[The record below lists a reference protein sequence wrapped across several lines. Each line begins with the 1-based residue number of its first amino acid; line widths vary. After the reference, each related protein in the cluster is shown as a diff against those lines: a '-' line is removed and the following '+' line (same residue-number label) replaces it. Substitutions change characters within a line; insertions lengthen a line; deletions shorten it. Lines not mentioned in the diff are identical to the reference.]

1 MLAQWR
7 RVSRAAVIAAATFIA
22 LLLASAAGFAQTW
35 PAKPLRLI
43 LPVGAGSASDTIAR
57 LVARGLSDRLGQQ
70 IVIDNQPGAGGNIG
84 MPLAAR
90 AAPDGYTLLLVSSA
104 QAISPHIYSKLTY
117 DLLRDF
123 TPVSRIADGLYM
135 LTLHPSVPARSV
147 KELITLAH
155 ARRGELIFGSAGV
168 GTGTHLTGEL
178 FKTMAKVDLLHV
190 PYRGMPPAIT
200 DLVGGQISLL
210 FMGLPSGMPQM
221 QSGKVRALA
230 VTSAQRSSA
239 VRDLPTLSES
249 GLAGFESTTWQGFA
263 VPAATPR
270 DIVTRLNAEIARVL
284 QTADIRD
291 RFAALGVEPL
301 GGTPAQFGAYIQS
314 EIGKWGKVVRATG
327 LPKQ

>member
-1 MLAQWR
+1 MGGAGHITAG
-7 RVSRAAVIAAATFIA
+7 VT
-22 LLLASAAGFAQTW
+22 LLLASAACFAQTW
-35 PAKPLRLI
+35 PAKPLRMI

-57 LVARGLSDRLGQQ
+57 VVARGLSDRLGQQ
-70 IVIDNQPGAGGNIG
+70 IVMDNQPGAGGNIG

-104 QAISPHIYSKLTY
+104 QTISPHIYSKLSY

-123 TPVSRIADGLYM
+123 APVSRIADGLYM
-135 LTLHPSVPARSV
+135 LAIHPSVPAHTL
-147 KELITLAH
+147 KELIALAR

-178 FKTMAKVDLLHV
+178 FKAMTKIDLLHV
-190 PYRGMPPAIT
+190 PYRGAGPAIT
-200 DLVGGQISLL
+200 DLVGGQISML
-210 FMGLPSGMPQM
+210 FMGLPSGMPQR

-230 VTSAQRSSA
+230 VTSAQRSNA
-239 VRDLPTLSES
+239 VRDLPTLAES

-270 DIVTRLNAEIARVL
+270 EIITRLNTEIARVL
-284 QTADIRD
+284 QTAEIRE

-301 GGTPAQFGAYIQS
+301 DSTPAQFGAYLQS
-314 EIGKWGKVVRATG
+314 EIDKWGKVVRATG
-327 LPKQ
+327 LAKQ